1 MAHGQLDA
9 TAPEADAASTTTR
22 RWGWAHYLALAGVP
36 FFVWQSWAL
45 ISWLAAG
52 PHGITTYNDNS
63 SPTWYAARVFE
74 AIAIAIAVTVGWWVI
89 RGCIRAGE
97 VTLEALFCLAAGTTW
112 IGDAGFNFYQPLWL
126 TSSNWTNTNQ
136 ICGNIPFVVN
146 PDCGAVPDPTLFFV
160 LFMTFA
166 VLGAA
171 EVMRRVIDR
180 VQARWPRLSRA
191 QLFLM
196 LVAGGAILDLA
207 FEIPAVALQLWTYSA
222 PLAVSIPLGQRGALR
237 YPIPELI
244 AVAVWMAIAFSVYI
258 FRDSEGR
265 TVLER
270 GLDHL
275 GRLRKVVVFMAVFG
289 MFQIITWTIGIMP
302 VAVLGPYINEWPRL
316 PAHLMNQVCD
326 TDGVGGTTYGPCPG
340 TPGYRMPIR

>member
-1 MAHGQLDA
+1 L
-9 TAPEADAASTTTR
+9 
-22 RWGWAHYLALAGVP
+22 
-36 FFVWQSWAL
+36 VWQSWAL

-52 PHGITTYNDNS
+52 PHGITTHSDSS
-63 SPTWYAARVFE
+63 SPTWYAARLFE
-74 AIAIAIAVTVGWWVI
+74 VIAIAIAVTVGWWVI

-326 TDGVGGTTYGPCPG
+326 TDGVSGTTYGPCPG